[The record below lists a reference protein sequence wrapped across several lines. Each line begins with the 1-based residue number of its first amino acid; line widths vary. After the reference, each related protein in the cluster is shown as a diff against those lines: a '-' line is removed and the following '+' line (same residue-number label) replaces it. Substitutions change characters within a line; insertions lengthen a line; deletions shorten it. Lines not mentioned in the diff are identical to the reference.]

1 MIKVE
6 HPEDPEVQAVVQPEN
21 GRWKLVVDK
30 DGYPHLYL
38 EVKVVDDGELVK
50 GLVCVDDLLPE
61 GLSIRALQDEGAF
74 DELSS
79 EALAEATESRR

>member
-6 HPEDPEVQAVVQPEN
+6 YPEDPETLAVVQPET

-38 EVKVVDDGELVK
+38 EVKVVDEGELVK

-61 GLSIRALQDEGAF
+61 GLSIRSLQDEGAF
-74 DELSS
+74 E
-79 EALAEATESRR
+79 EPTPEG